1 MGTRQVFI
9 ETGGWGP
16 DRCLLRQ
23 VVGTRQVFIETGGWG
38 PDRCLLRQVGGD
50 QTGVY

>member
-23 VVGTRQVFIETGGWG
+23 VGEDQTGGWG
-38 PDRCLLRQVGGD
+38 PDRCLLRQVCED
-50 QTGVY
+50 QTGV